1 MPGAGPWLL
10 PNALKRTDVPLQ
22 MLELEAV
29 IVEVGVTGFVIVKVI
44 VLLVTEP
51 LAQLALLVKVQVI

>member
-10 PNALKRTDVPLQ
+10 PNALKSTEVPLQ
-22 MLELEAV
+22 ILVLEAV
-29 IVEVGVTGFVIVKVI
+29 IDEVGVTGFVTVIVS
-44 VLLVTEP
+44 VLLVTVP

>member
-1 MPGAGPWLL
+1 ML
-10 PNALKRTDVPLQ
+10 PNALKSTEVPLQ
-22 MLELEAV
+22 MLVLEAV
-29 IVEVGVTGFVIVKVI
+29 IDDVGVTGFVIVKVI